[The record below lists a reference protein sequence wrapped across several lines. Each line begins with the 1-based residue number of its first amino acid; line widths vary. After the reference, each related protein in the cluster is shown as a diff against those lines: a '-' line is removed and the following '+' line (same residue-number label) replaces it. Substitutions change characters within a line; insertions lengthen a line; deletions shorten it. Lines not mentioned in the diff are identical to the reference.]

1 MELKNKRVLV
11 VGLGKSG
18 RSAALFLRDKG
29 ARVTVSDARSM
40 AALQDDEVGRRGNFN
55 RTPVTVAPPARSQ
68 KACPL
73 YCR

>member
-1 MELKNKRVLV
+1 
-11 VGLGKSG
+11 
-18 RSAALFLRDKG
+18 
-29 ARVTVSDARSM
+29 M